1 MDLLEFAKDAQRI
14 QLIAKKTMGISVK
27 RDENGSVKELSLS
40 LGDFNDESPT
50 YAFLRAGESDLIQK
64 YTEFVIKAVS

>member
-1 MDLLEFAKDAQRI
+1 MDLLDFVKDAHRI

-27 RDENGSVKELSLS
+27 RDEEGGIKEMSLS
-40 LGDFNDESPT
+40 LGDFNDKDSA
-50 YAFLRAGESDLIQK
+50 YAFLRSGEADLIQK

>member
-1 MDLLEFAKDAQRI
+1 MDLLEFVKDAQRI
-14 QLIAKKTMGISVK
+14 QLIVKKTMGVSVK
-27 RDENGSVKELSLS
+27 RDKDGSIKELSLS
-40 LGDFNDESPT
+40 LGDFNDENSA